1 MRDFFKSLLTS
12 CLGVFLAIILL
23 FFVGSFF
30 IARSVSS
37 TMDTKTSV
45 SANSVIEL
53 NFKSVVPEKTDNIEA
68 SFDLKNKKMI
78 GLQDMLETIRRAKD
92 DQNIKGI
99 FMDLSDSNISFTKA
113 AELRKALLDF
123 KSNGKF
129 ITSYSKY
136 YDQKAYYMASVAD
149 KIYMHPVGGMDFRGF
164 AAQIPFFK
172 DMLGRLNVDMQIY
185 YAGQFKSATEPF
197 RLDKMS
203 PQNRLQTHEYL
214 DGMYEHFLKDI
225 SDVRKVS
232 VTELRAMANNFSV
245 QTSEDAVRLK
255 LGDAIGYRDEVLADL
270 RSKLGLSGTEKI
282 NTVALADYYEAKPE
296 KTDFGVNN
304 KIAVIY
310 AEGDIIEGRR
320 SNGAIGGDKY
330 AEIIRGIREEGDI
343 KAIVLRI
350 NSGGGSSMASENIW
364 REVKLA
370 KESGIKVVVS
380 MGDYAASGGYYIAC
394 NADTIVAEPTTLT
407 GSIGVFGIMTSF
419 ENTLKNKV
427 GVTFDTVRT
436 AQYAAAYVGIRGNSA
451 QEGKFV
457 QDGVDRIYET
467 FLKRV
472 ADGRHKT
479 RDEVHAIAQ
488 GRVWTGE
495 KALQLGLV
503 DKLGNLDDAVKI
515 AAKMVGAEKYR
526 WKEYPVS
533 KEKFQQL
540 IDKVSGKSDDEDEVS
555 LKTQLIREQLGEMSV
570 FYDQLTYLK
579 SLQGPQMR
587 VPFVVKF

>member
-1 MRDFFKSLLTS
+1 MKDFFKSLLTS
-12 CLGVFLAIILL
+12 CLGVFLAMMLL
-23 FFVGSFF
+23 FFVGSIF
-30 IARSVSS
+30 IARMVSS
-37 TMDTKTSV
+37 AKDDKATV
-45 SANSVIEL
+45 SANSVLEL
-53 NFKSVVPEKTDNIEA
+53 NFKNNIPEKTDNVEA
-68 SFDLKNKKMI
+68 SFDLKSKKAI
-78 GLQDMLETIRRAKD
+78 GLQDMIETIRRAKD

-99 FMDLSDSNISFTKA
+99 FLDLSDSNISFTKA
-113 AELRKALLDF
+113 SEIRKAMMEF
-123 KSNGKF
+123 KANGKF
-129 ITSYSKY
+129 ITAFSKF
-136 YDQKAYYMASVAD
+136 YDQKAYYLASVAD

-164 AAQIPFFK
+164 SAQIPFLK
-172 DMLGRLNVDMQIY
+172 DMLGRLDVNMQIY

-214 DGMYEHFLKDI
+214 DGMYNHFLTDI
-225 SDVRKVS
+225 GASRNIQVAD
-232 VTELRAMANNFSV
+232 LRNMANNYLI
-245 QTSEDAVRLK
+245 QTSEDALKFK
-255 LGDAIGYRDEVLADL
+255 LGDAIGYRDEVLGDL
-270 RSKLGLSGTEKI
+270 RTRLGLGGTEKI
-282 NTVALADYYEAKPE
+282 NTVAISDYFESKTDN
-296 KTDFGVNN
+296 TDFGVRN

-310 AEGDIIEGRR
+310 AEGDIIEGKR
-320 SNGAIGGDKY
+320 SDGAIGGDKY
-330 AEIIRGIREEGDI
+330 AEIIRKIREEGDI

-370 KESGIKVVVS
+370 KDSGIKVVVS

-436 AQYAAAYVGIRGNSA
+436 AQYAAAYVGVRSNSA

-495 KALQLGLV
+495 KALQIGLV
-503 DKLGNLDDAVKI
+503 DKLGSLEDAVKI
-515 AAKMVGAEKYR
+515 AANMVGAEKYR
-526 WKEYPVS
+526 WKEYPTS

-540 IDKVSGKSDDEDEVS
+540 IDKVSGKSDDDEAS
-555 LKTQLIREQLGEMSV
+555 IRTEIFREQLGEMAV
-570 FYDQLTYLK
+570 FYDQLTYLRSMK
-579 SLQGPQMR
+579 GPQMR